1 MFVFAIFRFFN
12 LVADCF
18 NISLC
23 AESLFNFYFRLLFF
37 ILLHFTIYFVFIFNL
52 SFLILDF
59 SINFKYLLAI
69 NFSYCFDYF
78 EFKCNYF
85 TKKFTHQ

>member
-1 MFVFAIFRFFN
+1 MFAIFRFSI
-12 LVADCF
+12 LVAECL

-23 AESLFNFYFRLLFF
+23 AESLFSFYFRLLFF

-59 SINFKYLLAI
+59 SINFKYLLAF

-85 TKKFTHQ
+85 TKKFNPQ